1 MPPTELNP
9 AAPPIEQIAPIP
21 TPAPTPAPSPEY
33 GENYGKALKTER
45 AERKSLEDTN
55 TLLKQQVAANEA
67 ALAASQMTQKEMYD
81 QQLAERSQAIIDQA
95 NAAIA
100 ERDAALAERDAK
112 LQTAAQREQ
121 AQENARAMQLI
132 DSTFAQLITPML
144 ANSSEDLELL
154 HSIAANH
161 LTVTADGQVAALT
174 ESGEVASLDDLIT
187 YFKTRYPSKFKPPAT
202 QKTGGGSRNLASG
215 NNFVQQQ
222 QGAALELPVAN
233 QITPEQFFANRARIE
248 AGEFTIRDGK

>member
-1 MPPTELNP
+1 MPTELNP
-9 AAPPIEQIAPIP
+9 AAPPVEQIAPTP
-21 TPAPTPAPSPEY
+21 TPAAPTPAPSPEL
-33 GENYGKALKTER
+33 GEGYGKALKAER

-55 TLLKQQVAANEA
+55 ALLRQQLAANEA
-67 ALAASQMTQKEMYD
+67 TLATSQLSQKEMYD

-95 NAAIA
+95 KAAIA
-100 ERDAALAERDAK
+100 ERDTALAEYEAK

-121 AQENARAMQLI
+121 VQENARAMQLI
-132 DSTFAQLITPML
+132 DTTFTQFISPML

-161 LTVTADGQVAALT
+161 LTLTSDGQVAAVT
-174 ESGEVASLDDLIT
+174 ESGEVTSLDDLIT
-187 YFKTRYPSKFKPPAT
+187 YFKSRYPSKFKPPAT

-215 NNFVQQQ
+215 NNFVQQS

-248 AGEFTIRDGK
+248 AGEFTIRDAK

>member
-1 MPPTELNP
+1 MPTELNP
-9 AAPPIEQIAPIP
+9 ATAPIEQIAPIP
-21 TPAPTPAPSPEY
+21 TPAPAPAPEF
-33 GENYGKALKTER
+33 GEGGEKALKSER
-45 AERKSLEDTN
+45 AARKSLEDTN
-55 TLLKQQVAANEA
+55 LLLKQQIAANES
-67 ALAASQMTQKEMYD
+67 ALAASQMTLKEQYE
-81 QQLAERSQAIIDQA
+81 QQIAERSQAIIDQA
-95 NAAIA
+95 NAALA

-121 AQENARAMQLI
+121 VQENARAMQLI

-161 LTVTADGQVAALT
+161 LTVTADGQVAAVT
-174 ESGEVASLDDLIT
+174 ESGEVTPLDDLIT

-222 QGAALELPVAN
+222 QGAALELPAAN

-248 AGEFTIRDGK
+248 AGEFTIRDAK

>member
-1 MPPTELNP
+1 MPTELNP

-45 AERKSLEDTN
+45 ATNKSLEDTN
-55 TLLKQQVAANEA
+55 TLLRQQLAANEA
-67 ALAASQMTQKEMYD
+67 TLAASQMTQKEMYD

-121 AQENARAMQLI
+121 VQENARAMQLI
-132 DSTFAQLITPML
+132 DSTFTQLISPML

-161 LTVTADGQVAALT
+161 LTLTSDGQVAALT

-233 QITPEQFFANRARIE
+233 QITPEQFFANRDRIE
-248 AGEFTIRDGK
+248 KGEFTIRDAK